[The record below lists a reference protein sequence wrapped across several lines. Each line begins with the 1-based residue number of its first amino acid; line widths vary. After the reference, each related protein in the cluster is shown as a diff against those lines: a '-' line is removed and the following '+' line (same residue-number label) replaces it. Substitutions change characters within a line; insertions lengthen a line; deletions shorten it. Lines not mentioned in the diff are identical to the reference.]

1 MTVDQCSGHFA
12 KHGASICAHI
22 RQGTYIPFP
31 VRRVDIP
38 KPNGGTRMLGIPTVQ
53 DRVIQQA
60 IAQIL
65 TAHYDPTFSEYSYG
79 FRTGRSARSSSIR

>member
-1 MTVDQCSGHFA
+1 M
-12 KHGASICAHI
+12 
-22 RQGTYIPFP
+22 P
-31 VRRVDIP
+31 
-38 KPNGGTRMLGIPTVQ
+38 GIPTVQ

-79 FRTGRSARSSSIR
+79 FRTGHSAHDAIKQSTACPEGGCRFT

>member
-1 MTVDQCSGHFA
+1 M
-12 KHGASICAHI
+12 
-22 RQGTYIPFP
+22 P
-31 VRRVDIP
+31 
-38 KPNGGTRMLGIPTVQ
+38 GIPTVQ

-79 FRTGRSARSSSIR
+79 FRTGRSAHDAIKQSTAYLEGGCRFIVEIDLAKFLVLRKLAGNLY